1 MQTRRE
7 WSGDF
12 KVLKEKKGIN
22 LEFGIQKNY
31 TSREK
36 SKISQRN
43 KNWGNLSPAGPPSKV
58 CEKKFFREEENR

>member
-43 KNWGNLSPAGPPSKV
+43 KN
-58 CEKKFFREEENR
+58 